1 MGNCPRAFYKITSKP
16 TFIMILI
23 ICEKYRTAKT
33 VALAMNADNN
43 ANTPSGIFASDTVT
57 VATVPTGFIRHTP
70 LDEMTDGEYPFIP
83 ARFKMSVTM
92 KELERELKP
101 LFRDAE
107 EVVFAS
113 DGGADAQARFF
124 NICRHFRVGCPRSRM
139 WLTRLSYGAIRG
151 AFKFRE
157 SGRHLHR
164 LAQTGLVSKG
174 MDMLFAYNTNQAFL
188 HIGLPAYDLTRQ
200 EAIAME
206 QIGDITSRYDD
217 FCSVP
222 AGHNILINVNGAES
236 YESDTVWED
245 KAEAEAA
252 FAGINVG
259 DTVPATLTVE
269 ETDRYNIR
277 FHTLL
282 TLQMDAFN
290 NLGLSPG
297 MTTKVAQ
304 CLYEK
309 GLISSPMTSC
319 SHLPEKL
326 RGHLQTVFT
335 ETPGY
340 HWGDNGA
347 TLDNHAIITLRAADD
362 DMTRDE
368 KKLYW
373 LIFNRMKAVVE
384 QNPTRKYATME
395 FKAGDTAFY
404 RQWEITDEAYHVTE
418 TGTFEAMITIGD
430 AGVYPCDEERK
441 VSGNVAD
448 AVCALTTK
456 AAFVDD
462 MMHTNVPFTK
472 SSDDYGTVI
481 GSLIDKGLVCI
492 ETDNEIYLTPE
503 GQYVYDELTG
513 HGFSDALLAWQFE
526 ANDLYEG
533 DRTGRDVM
541 DEFCGSLLNMVE
553 AIDPECGE

>member
-1 MGNCPRAFYKITSKP
+1 
-16 TFIMILI
+16 MILI
-23 ICEKYRTAKT
+23 ICETPRITKT
-33 VALAMNADNN
+33 VALAMS
-43 ANTPSGIFASDTVT
+43 ANTETVSGIYASDTVT
-57 VATVPTGFIRHTP
+57 VATIPADFIRQTP
-70 LDEMTDGEYPFIP
+70 LAEMTDGEYPFVP
-83 ARFKMSVTM
+83 AKFKMSVTM
-92 KELERELKP
+92 KELERDLRP
-101 LFRDAE
+101 LFREAH

-113 DGGADAQARFF
+113 DGGADAQASFF

-139 WLTRLSYGAIRG
+139 WITRLSYGAIRG

-157 SGRHLHR
+157 PGRHLHR

-174 MDMLFAYNTNQAFL
+174 MDLLFTYNVNQAFL

-206 QIGDITSRYDD
+206 QIGDITSQYDLCD
-217 FCSVP
+217 FP
-222 AGHNILINVNGAES
+222 AGYNIQINVNSAER

-245 KAEAEAA
+245 DSDAEVALAA
-252 FAGINVG
+252 IPSGT
-259 DTVPATLTVE
+259 TVPVTVTVE
-269 ETDRYNIR
+269 ETDNYNIR

-290 NLGLSPG
+290 NLGFLPER
-297 MTTKVAQ
+297 TTEVAQ
-304 CLYEK
+304 RLYER

-326 RGHLQTVFT
+326 CGHLQTVFD

-340 HWGDNGA
+340 KWGNNGA
-347 TLDNHAIITLRAADD
+347 TIDNHAIITLRAADED
-362 DMTRDE
+362 LTYEE

-384 QNPTRKYATME
+384 QKPTRKYATME
-395 FKAGDTAFY
+395 FKAGNTTFR
-404 RQWEITDEAYHVTE
+404 RQWELIGEAYEVTE
-418 TGTFEAMITIGD
+418 PGTVEAQLTIED
-430 AGVYPCDEERK
+430 AAVYPCDAQPK

-448 AVCALTTK
+448 VVCAITSK

-472 SSDDYGTVI
+472 STDDYGSVI
-481 GSLIDKGLVCI
+481 SSLIDKGLISV
-492 ETDNEIYLTPE
+492 EMDNEIYLTPE
-503 GQYVYDELTG
+503 GQYVYDELYG
-513 HGFSDALLAWQFE
+513 RGFCEALLTWQFE

-533 DRTGRDVM
+533 DRAGRAVIE
-541 DEFCGSLLNMVE
+541 EFSGTLLNMIEV
-553 AIDPECGE
+553 IDPECND

>member
-1 MGNCPRAFYKITSKP
+1 
-16 TFIMILI
+16 MILI
-23 ICEKYRTAKT
+23 ICESSRIAKT
-33 VALAMNADNN
+33 VALAMSADKEIS
-43 ANTPSGIFASDTVT
+43 SGIHASDTVT
-57 VATVPTGFIRHTP
+57 VAAIPAGFIRQTP
-70 LDEMTDGEYPFIP
+70 LDEMADGEYPFIP
-83 ARFKMSVTM
+83 AKFKMAVAM

-101 LFRDAE
+101 LFRSAA

-113 DGGADAQARFF
+113 NGGADAQARFF

-157 SGRHLHR
+157 TGRHLHR

-174 MDMLFAYNTNQAFL
+174 MDLLFTYNVNQAFL

-206 QIGDITSRYDD
+206 QIGDITSEYDS
-217 FCSVP
+217 CSMP
-222 AGHNILINVNGAES
+222 AGYNILINVNGTDS

-245 KAEAEAA
+245 EADAETALSGIEA
-252 FAGINVG
+252 GTTI
-259 DTVPATLTVE
+259 PATLIVE

-290 NLGLSPG
+290 NLGFRPDK
-297 MTTKVAQ
+297 TAEIAR

-326 RGHLQTVFT
+326 CGHLLTVFT

-340 HWGDNGA
+340 KWGNNGA
-347 TLDNHAIITLRAADD
+347 TLDNHAIITLRAADSD
-362 DMTRDE
+362 LTYDE

-373 LIFNRMKAVVE
+373 LIFNRMKAVVQ

-395 FKAGDTAFY
+395 FKAGDNTFR
-404 RQWEITDEAYHVTE
+404 RQWELTDEAYEVTE
-418 TGTFEAMITIGD
+418 TGTVEANITIED
-430 AGVYPCDEERK
+430 AAVYPCDAQPK

-448 AVCALTTK
+448 VVCAITSK
-456 AAFVDD
+456 AHFVDE
-462 MMHTNVPFTK
+462 MMHTNVPFTQ
-472 SSDDYGTVI
+472 STDDYGNAI
-481 GSLIDKGLVCI
+481 SSLIDKGLVFI
-492 ETDNEIYLTPE
+492 GEDDEIYLTRE
-503 GQYVYDELTG
+503 GQCIYEELYG
-513 HGFSDALLAWQFE
+513 NGFSEALLTWQFE

-533 DRTGRDVM
+533 DRTGRAVI
-541 DEFCGSLLNMVE
+541 DEFSGSLLSMIEV
-553 AIDPECGE
+553 IDPECGE